1 MSIENIIFED
11 TDNFEQKA
19 TKTALLYSGSTE
31 LKKQMERLKVSYTK
45 VERGFKTIYVLRHKD
60 FTNGRIEVVL

>member
-11 TDNFEQKA
+11 TDTLEQKA
-19 TKTALLYSGSTE
+19 TKTVLLNAGNND
-31 LKKQMERLKVSYTK
+31 LKKQMERLKINYSK
-45 VERGFKTIYVLRHKD
+45 VQRGFKTIYVLRHKD